1 MKYTTV
7 IYFYIH

>member
-1 MKYTTV
+1 MKYTSV